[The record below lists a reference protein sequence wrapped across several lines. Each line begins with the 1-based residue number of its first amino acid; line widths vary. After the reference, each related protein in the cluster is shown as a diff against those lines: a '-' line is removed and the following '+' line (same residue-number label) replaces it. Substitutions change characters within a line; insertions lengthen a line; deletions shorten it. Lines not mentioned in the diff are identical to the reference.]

1 MRVVSVGPV
10 MLFSVKPEPNEE
22 YSVHVAAVVDASWQ
36 DMIAV
41 SWLSTEPEYLNVLG
55 PSAKVKGRG
64 PEIRQSSGLEQKTV
78 YVVAVRSLVMTLPTK
93 PSQFSVRYPGT

>member
-1 MRVVSVGPV
+1 MSGW
-10 MLFSVKPEPNEE
+10 ETQET
-22 YSVHVAAVVDASWQ
+22 D
-36 DMIAV
+36 

-78 YVVAVRSLVMTLPTK
+78 YVVAVRSYYGIVSTCADPRPT
-93 PSQFSVRYPGT
+93 PPTAEHPRDSRWS